1 MLRAVTNIDMTVTVE
16 VLVILFLDLGV
27 YKNVSS
33 CIFIIFFT
41 FLFAYYTSIKT
52 LKTIS
57 QGVRLCSDTNSRKTW
72 HRLHFRK

>member
-1 MLRAVTNIDMTVTVE
+1 MLRAVTKIDMTVTVE

-52 LKTIS
+52 L
-57 QGVRLCSDTNSRKTW
+57 
-72 HRLHFRK
+72 